1 MNSRRISI
9 VAVSALLLACACS
22 TPAPEAADSGVVSNA
37 DASNAPDAEPGSPDA
52 STANAFCYE
61 EDGNHNADVSA
72 LVAAYGGEN
81 YKDDLIAIMAARHP
95 ATAYLLNEQ
104 RNDSYFAQFSDS
116 GSWSG
121 MVSWL
126 DTLSHEETHLFNAV
140 YAGAQGQA
148 AAIDARPDLIFHLPA
163 DNNTFARS
171 EIRDDI
177 GADIQDGQYANTYLQ
192 GSSGSRGFNS
202 ILDEL
207 SCYINELAAVGAVGE
222 YYNGGVSLR
231 DGAVAF
237 LHFMQVYLQVARTEH
252 PATYAALQGT
262 PVYREVVFQLWLRTH
277 YFLAVADDY
286 PNLGIDDHLYRAH
299 LQASESL
306 NEIEMF
312 TGHKVGDSH
321 CEE

>member
-1 MNSRRISI
+1 MNTMLISI
-9 VAVSALLLACACS
+9 GASALLFFGACS
-22 TPAPEAADSGVVSNA
+22 ATDPQTADSGATPGDA
-37 DASNAPDAEPGSPDA
+37 DAANAPDADPGTPDA
-52 STANAFCYE
+52 STSNAFCYE
-61 EDGNHNADVSA
+61 EEGNRTADVSA
-72 LVAAYGGEN
+72 LVAAYGGSN

-116 GSWSG
+116 SSWSG

-126 DTLSHEETHLFNAV
+126 DTLSHEETHLYNAV
-140 YAGAQGQA
+140 YAGAQGHA
-148 AAIDARPDLIFHLPA
+148 AAIYARPDLIFHLPA
-163 DNNTFARS
+163 DSNTFARS
-171 EIRDDI
+171 EIRDHI

-192 GSSGSRGFNS
+192 GSSGNRGFNS

-237 LHFMQVYLQVARTEH
+237 LHFMQVYLEVARTEH
-252 PATYAALQGT
+252 PATYAAMQGN
-262 PVYREVVFQLWLRTH
+262 PAYRDVVFQLWLRTH
-277 YFLAVADDY
+277 YYLAVADDY

-306 NEIEMF
+306 SEIQMF

-321 CEE
+321 CEQ